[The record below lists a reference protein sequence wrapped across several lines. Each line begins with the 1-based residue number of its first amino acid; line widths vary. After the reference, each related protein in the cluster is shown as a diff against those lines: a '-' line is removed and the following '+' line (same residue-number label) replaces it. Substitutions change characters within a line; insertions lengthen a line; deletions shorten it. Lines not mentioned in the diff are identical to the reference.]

1 MSASI
6 RPNSY
11 KIQHALARN
20 YLRHANYV
28 MDYNE
33 AKELFAEGEAR
44 MKNLIES
51 KEFYKEKAK
60 PFSINSYILERYA
73 IYKNL
78 ILIRIKKN

>member
-1 MSASI
+1 MVS
-6 RPNSY
+6 PFPY
-11 KIQHALARN
+11 KIKHALARN

-51 KEFYKEKAK
+51 KEFYM
-60 PFSINSYILERYA
+60 NWV
-73 IYKNL
+73 
-78 ILIRIKKN
+78 